1 MDLEA
6 TRNIVENY
14 FKVIAYRSP
23 LQDHTGRQNIVELV
37 VEPKDVDP
45 DEAFSKLYDK
55 LSSMNIVP
63 LLDTRL
69 GLYVLRLLEKPDVF
83 KVKSL
88 LRRMLPLILFMA
100 TLTTVYVSGTYLST
114 SYRELVGSPEN
125 VGLDALLY
133 SISLLGVLLVHELGH
148 YIIARLSKVP
158 VSLPYFIPA
167 PPASI
172 GLLGTFGAVI
182 NMRLP
187 PKTINRLALI
197 GLMGP
202 LVGYIAT
209 IPVAIL
215 GSELSVKIPLSEAQ
229 RMAKELVEIRAIPL
243 TLKLLLD
250 YMVKGNI
257 TILSHP
263 VLLAAY
269 FLFLIT
275 FLNLLPIGQL
285 DGGHIVRS
293 ITSPEVHRYVSLT
306 TSLVLIVLGS
316 FLAFTV
322 DPIYMVF
329 VFFSIL
335 ALILTGRREHV
346 GVLNSVSS
354 LTGKYRIIPLIYV
367 ALLVLTIPIPD

>member
-6 TRNIVENY
+6 TRNIVEEH
-14 FKVIAYRSP
+14 FKIIAYRSP
-23 LQDHTGRQNIVELV
+23 LQDYTGQQSLVELV
-37 VEPKDVDP
+37 VEPKDMDL
-45 DEAFSKLYDK
+45 DKAFSEIYDK

-63 LLDTRL
+63 ILDVRL

-88 LRRMLPLILFMA
+88 PRRILPLILFMA
-100 TLTTVYVSGTYLST
+100 TLTTVYVSGIYLAT
-114 SYRELVGSPEN
+114 SYRELAGSAEN
-125 VGLDALLY
+125 IGLDALLY
-133 SISLLGVLLVHELGH
+133 SISLMGVLLVHELGH
-148 YIIARLSKVP
+148 YIVARLSRVP

-202 LVGYIAT
+202 LVGYIAA

-215 GSELSVKIPLSEAQ
+215 GLELSVKIPFSETQ
-229 RMAKELVEIRAIPL
+229 RIAEELVEIRAIPL

-250 YMVKGNI
+250 HMVEGDV

-293 ITSPEVHRYVSLT
+293 ITSPEIHRFVSLT
-306 TSLVLIVLGS
+306 TSLVLIMLGS
-316 FLAFTV
+316 LLAFTV
-322 DPIYMVF
+322 DPIYIVF
-329 VFFSIL
+329 IFFSIL
-335 ALILTGRREHV
+335 AFTFTGRREHV
-346 GVLNSVSS
+346 GVLNNTSN
-354 LTGKYRIIPLIYV
+354 LTDKYRIIPLIYV
-367 ALLVLTIPIPD
+367 ILLILTIPIPG